1 MSVGRR
7 NFLVIFLAFA
17 AYLFSGAA
25 RRLHSY
31 SKPAAAGN
39 TDMKAKSGKAK
50 NRMQQRVA
58 VAPCETYRID
68 EVRGAVEQA
77 LESIGFAFKARTSVL
92 IKPNIMAQNAPE
104 QCATTHPALVEALCA
119 ILRDS
124 RCAVTIG
131 DSSAFYQGG
140 GTRAGFGTTGIS
152 AVAKKYGAR
161 LLPFEATTLRK
172 IETGRSL
179 NPFYVTGAVFEHD
192 LVVNAPKLKLHR
204 LARYTG
210 GIKNMYGCVPG
221 GAKQVYHRL
230 FQHRADYQEFW
241 AGPLVDVFE
250 AVEPGLTVMD
260 AVVGLDKD
268 GPAATGEPRQTG
280 VIIASTNAAALDCVA
295 CGMIGF
301 DPYGVPAVREAIR
314 RGLADPGKIGVIGD
328 LPRVPYDRLPD
339 VEIKTGLAKTMD
351 DFMFDQF
358 IVEPRI
364 DLSACDRCGACVE
377 KCAPHAVGYDGS
389 GRPVI
394 DYGECIYCYCCEEY
408 CDKKAVS
415 LHGGV
420 INHAIR
426 AVRRIMRI

>member
-1 MSVGRR
+1 MVYI
-7 NFLVIFLAFA
+7 VA
-17 AYLFSGAA
+17 GAA
-25 RRLHSY
+25 RRIHSG
-31 SKPAAAGN
+31 KRPAAGGDA
-39 TDMKAKSGKAK
+39 DMKTKTRKAK
-50 NRMQQRVA
+50 KHLHQLVA
-58 VAPCETYRID
+58 VAPCATYRIG
-68 EVRGAVEQA
+68 EVRGAVSGA
-77 LESIGFAFKARTSVL
+77 LHSIGFAVKPGTSVL
-92 IKPNIMAQNAPE
+92 IKPNIMAQNTPDQA
-104 QCATTHPALVEALCA
+104 ATTHPAIVEALCA
-119 ILRDS
+119 ILCDS

-140 GTRAGFGTTGIS
+140 GTRAGFETTGMA

-161 LLPFEATTLRK
+161 LVPFEATSLRK
-172 IETGRSL
+172 IESGTCL

-204 LARYTG
+204 LARFTG

-221 GAKQVYHRL
+221 GTKQVYHRL
-230 FQHRADYQEFW
+230 FQHRSDYQEFW

-250 AVEPGLTVMD
+250 AVETGLTVMD

-394 DYGECIYCYCCEEY
+394 DYGKCIYCYCCEEY
-408 CDKKAVS
+408 CDRKAVS
-415 LHGGV
+415 LHGGLV
-420 INHAIR
+420 NHAIR
-426 AVRRIMRI
+426 AVRRVMKI